1 MRILGIFAA
10 DGTLSSMKIEYTV
23 HIWQEGDQFV
33 GLSALAGSV
42 CEPKPF

>member
-1 MRILGIFAA
+1 MNA
-10 DGTLSSMKIEYTV
+10 MKIEYTV

-42 CEPKPF
+42 CDPKVF